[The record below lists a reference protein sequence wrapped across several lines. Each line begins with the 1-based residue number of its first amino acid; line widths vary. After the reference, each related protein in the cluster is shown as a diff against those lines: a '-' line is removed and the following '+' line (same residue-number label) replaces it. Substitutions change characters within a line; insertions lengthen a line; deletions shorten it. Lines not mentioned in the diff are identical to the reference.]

1 MLKLSQKKRKALLA
15 LAVAATVLG
24 ANNAFAASVHD
35 KAISESNN
43 YGSSMRTYWK
53 MQTFMMPK
61 HTPTPSMRILH

>member
-35 KAISESNN
+35 KAI
-43 YGSSMRTYWK
+43 
-53 MQTFMMPK
+53 
-61 HTPTPSMRILH
+61 